1 MRKRKV
7 KKRTRLIALL
17 SALATLAVGGIGT
30 GLAFSAMAATRGG
43 ATVSSAT
50 LHRKIRVIDPAKDSE
65 GAVLSSSPN
74 PCKTTYTPANRYG
87 TCTSP
92 ETYSAFNS
100 SAYVNQLVVT
110 GQIYGGWAG
119 EQFNA
124 SVDLGAGTAMPI
136 AGVEGLWNGSNFV
149 NPNTLTPSELEEA
162 MLEGGYMGGIMAS
175 AVWSGEAYPFLGGVE
190 YNGQLNS
197 AMVTNGAGTISGSL
211 YGTGYQSAPES
222 LQYIFQND
230 CNNSELLYNPFFSS
244 MASEPTP
251 QLEATVAG
259 LIFGKAAAEGFA
271 KTGKL
276 PQTPQDYY
284 NDYASVQV
292 QVDGKKVK
300 VNEMGGLYGEYLAS
314 YDKVS
319 SPTVTDDLNS
329 MYSTGLQLVSD
340 VPTFQ
345 TGMKDYTSAAGNLIS
360 ALQTAQNEYY
370 QLWSELEADG
380 HGGNFGITQ
389 SKVNEAKEAYEKAIA
404 ALNPAKNAYL
414 KAVGTASTST
424 QPLLCLAAWNYNVG
438 YTSFPTEEDFYGQG
452 SISPASPS
460 GSARAPKAY
469 WGIGPAYEGS
479 SNAAD
484 GTLAMDVSPT
494 ATNFLYTVLGGD
506 SNATVY
512 GNSGVL
518 LMAFYNTNQTSG
530 SYSQNGAS
538 VTVNVK
544 PVESSSGTISANGTW
559 LQISFSSLGQT
570 PTEVNPTSLP
580 SGVTLSTSSPS
591 SDGLYFKALSQSGEP
606 LKSVTMELV
615 PEGGNYYGYWG
626 GGSTPLHPMTNG
638 AAATAGIWPNIGQKT
653 SYWAGYNASPWPGAA
668 PYKASAWSGYG
679 WAQFSANSVLN
690 SSGQPTGWFDFS
702 GVGAGTYNV
711 VILSG
716 TTESGKTVSY
726 GSYYDVPTFQIDANH
741 GYSSP
746 ETISAVSDPCGFVD
760 PAQDEGVVGASNPSS
775 SIPQGAASPKSGTND
790 PYTATVG
797 SKNPFT
803 YQAEAY
809 MPFDLS
815 GEKNNSGA
823 SSSSAPLAFTL
834 SLPEGETLNQGS
846 VEVDGK
852 SLSTLGVTP
861 SSSSAGI
868 SFSLSP
874 ADIASIGSQGG
885 TVDVTFTA
893 YLNPSFTSSA
903 SAKYE
908 FAYKAYGT
916 ANSGDSQEDLAAVST
931 NGPAGQDYSKVSL
944 DPASSPSSETGLWFK
959 DLQADGA
966 ESTGAKFEVQN
977 SSGQYLNGDPSNFSG
992 WTWSSTPQQ
1001 FSASSLGTG
1010 TFAFGGLQDG
1020 TYFVTLTQWPE
1031 EMMKGTEGN
1040 GANTGKNNWASAP
1053 YPMGVA
1059 TGSAA
1064 TDSFQVVLSYSS
1076 PEDTTSINDP
1086 AGLVDHSSDSM
1097 YSLAPVKMAP
1107 VNGSSLSSQAYQTE
1121 TVGVPFTEGWEG
1133 YLPFDSVNPYS
1144 STLSSGIQVAF
1155 PEGDGGLN
1163 NGGNSSGLQMDS
1175 PATSNVEVAGIPL
1188 SQLISKGGL
1197 PSSDVTSSGGIYT
1210 IEIPG
1215 SVLSY
1220 IENNGKNEAGEPLS
1234 SSSNRLVIISF
1245 PALMTT
1251 SFKEGGQFQ
1260 QWMALGADDGWWIQ
1274 NPGGAWGVYS
1284 SPLYTNG
1291 PADNS
1296 VPSSLSPSQ
1305 NSSNTGIWFKSLW
1318 YGTSTP
1324 ATGSKYTVQ
1333 NSSGKYLTPVESDG
1347 TFEGW
1352 SWSTSP
1358 YDFSEQNS
1366 SAVFSFGGL
1375 SDGAYTLT
1383 QVDPAKGAT
1392 PSSLT
1397 FTSTLSYPSPQSL
1410 KAVKDSLNLLDSS
1423 KDTVWAM
1430 VVPSSLPFTG
1440 GKMILLVSLSAVVLF
1455 GAGAIFFILRK
1466 RRRA

>member
-1 MRKRKV
+1 MRKKRI

-30 GLAFSAMAATRGG
+30 GLAFSAMAATSGQ
-43 ATVSSAT
+43 SSAASART
-50 LHRKIRVIDPAKDSE
+50 LSKPKGSRSE
-65 GAVLSSSPN
+65 EASQASKGAVLADTNPLAFCQGGNSS
-74 PCKTTYTPANRYG
+74 K
-87 TCTSP
+87 
-92 ETYSAFNS
+92 YSYCQGYNTDAFNS
-100 SAYVNQLVVT
+100 SAQVNYLAYAPSQ
-110 GQIYGGWAG
+110 GQYTGWAG
-119 EQFNA
+119 QQITA
-124 SVDLGAGTAMPI
+124 SVTLDGGTQMPIAMPI
-136 AGVEGLWNGSNFV
+136 GLWNGSSFV
-149 NPNTLTPSELEEA
+149 NPNTLTPGELEET
-162 MLEGGYMGGIMAS
+162 MLNGDYMGNIGVISQS
-175 AVWSGEAYPFLGGVE
+175 AGNKWYSFLGGVN
-190 YNGQLNS
+190 YDGTLDAPMTKFVSSNS
-197 AMVTNGAGTISGSL
+197 YTISHNMLNDSINGKL
-211 YGTGYQSAPES
+211 ITLQPES
-222 LQYIFQND
+222 LQYQFQGL
-230 CNNSELLYNPFFSS
+230 CNESELLSNPYFASMTSNSVSYLQGALQEIFFGTGTNG
-244 MASEPTP
+244 EP
-251 QLEATVAG
+251 L
-259 LIFGKAAAEGFA
+259 
-271 KTGKL
+271 
-276 PQTPQDYY
+276 
-284 NDYASVQV
+284 
-292 QVDGKKVK
+292 
-300 VNEMGGLYGEYLAS
+300 GLYNSDEAFYGTFP
-314 YDKVS
+314 DKGVS
-319 SPTVTDDLNS
+319 SDLANLKSQADDLISNI
-329 MYSTGLQLVSD
+329 G
-340 VPTFQ
+340 
-345 TGMKDYTSAAGNLIS
+345 DYKMAVAAYSAAIKAGKS
-360 ALQTAQNEYY
+360 A
-370 QLWSELEADG
+370 ADAR
-380 HGGNFGITQ
+380 
-389 SKVNEAKEAYEKAIA
+389 S
-404 ALNPAKNAYL
+404 AYL
-414 KAVGTASTST
+414 NSLKGTVGLDSDGGGGKY
-424 QPLLCLAAWNYNVG
+424 QPLLCLAVWDQNVG
-438 YTSFPTEEDFYGQG
+438 YNSLPQKELLYTQG
-452 SISPASPS
+452 SDVKGDTSNAFDGTDS
-460 GSARAPKAY
+460 GNNTYSYAY
-469 WGIGPAYEGS
+469 WGAGPSYV
-479 SNAAD
+479 
-484 GTLAMDVSPT
+484 GTGTASDSTLSLTLTPT
-494 ATNFLYTVLGGD
+494 ATDFVEELMG
-506 SNATVY
+506 SSA
-512 GNSGVL
+512 NSGGIQLTAIYYPGQASTFYSAKGGGVSVDIQPVL
-518 LMAFYNTNQTSG
+518 NSKGGVVLKGMGQY
-530 SYSQNGAS
+530 
-538 VTVNVK
+538 V
-544 PVESSSGTISANGTW
+544 
-559 LQISFSSLGQT
+559 SFRSLGLT
-570 PTEVNPTSLP
+570 PNDVNPTSLP
-580 SGVTLSTSSPS
+580 SGVTLSTSSPA
-591 SDGLYFKALSQSGEP
+591 SDGLYFKAVSQSGEP
-606 LKSVTMELV
+606 LKSVEMQLWPDQNASSV
-615 PEGGNYYGYWG
+615 QNWHWEGWIYTPISIATNSAPKGVTSADWPYL
-626 GGSTPLHPMTNG
+626 GST
-638 AAATAGIWPNIGQKT
+638 
-653 SYWAGYNASPWPGAA
+653 YWAGYYHNVTFTAS
-668 PYKASAWSGYG
+668 S
-679 WAQFSANSVLN
+679 L
-690 SSGQPTGWFDFS
+690 SSQEGWFDFS
-702 GVGAGTYNV
+702 GVAPGAYEV
-711 VILSG
+711 KILSG

-726 GSYYDVPTFQIDANH
+726 GSYYTEPTFEIDASS
-741 GYSSP
+741 YSSP
-746 ETISAVSDPCGFVD
+746 ETVSAVSDPCGFVD
-760 PAQDEGVVGASNPSS
+760 PAEDEVVVGASNPSS
-775 SIPQGAASPKSGTND
+775 SITQGAAAPKSGTND

-815 GEKNNSGA
+815 GQGGA
-823 SSSSAPLAFTL
+823 SSAPLTFSL
-834 SLPEGETLNQGS
+834 SSLPKGETLNQGS
-846 VEVDGK
+846 VEVNGK
-852 SLSTLGVTP
+852 SLKSLGITP
-861 SSSSAGI
+861 TSSSSSGV
-868 SFSLSP
+868 SFALSP
-874 ADIASIGSQGG
+874 KDIASIGSQGG
-885 TVDVTFTA
+885 TIDVTFTA
-893 YLNPSFTSSA
+893 YLDPSFTSPGTP
-903 SAKYE
+903 KYE
-908 FAYKAYGT
+908 FAYKAYGA
-916 ANSGDSQEDLAAVST
+916 ANSGNSEEDLSAVST

-1010 TFAFGGLQDG
+1010 TFAFGGLADG

-1040 GANTGKNNWASAP
+1040 GENTGKDNWASAP

-1274 NPGGAWGVYS
+1274 KPGGAWGVYS

-1296 VPSSLSPSQ
+1296 VPSSLSPSE
-1305 NSSNTGIWFKSLW
+1305 NSSKTGIWFKSLW

>member
-1 MRKRKV
+1 MAGKDRGIFK
-7 KKRTRLIALL
+7 KKRAKLIALL
-17 SALATLAVGGIGT
+17 AAFCAFLAVGIGA
-30 GLAFSAMAATRGG
+30 GAAAASRAATRKQ
-43 ATVSSAT
+43 ATVSSAA
-50 LHRKIRVIDPAKDSE
+50 LHRKIRVIDPAKDSG

-74 PCKTTYTPANRYG
+74 PCNTTYTKANLYG
-87 TCTSP
+87 SCTSP
-92 ETYSAFNS
+92 KTYSAFNS

-119 EQFNA
+119 EQFSA

-149 NPNTLTPSELEEA
+149 NPNSLTPAQLEET

-197 AMVTNGAGTISGSL
+197 SMVENGASTISGSL
-211 YGTGYQSAPES
+211 NGTGYQSAPES

-230 CNNSELLYNPFFSS
+230 CNNSELLYNPFFST

-276 PQTPQDYY
+276 PKTPQDYY
-284 NDYASVQV
+284 NDYASVLV
-292 QVDGKKVK
+292 DVDGKKVK

-319 SPTVTDDLNS
+319 AATVTDDLNS
-329 MYSTGLQLVSD
+329 MYSIGLQLVSD

-345 TGMKDYTSAAGNLIS
+345 TGMKDYTSTAGNLIG

-370 QLWSELEADG
+370 KLWSELESEK
-380 HGGNFGITQ
+380 HGGNFSITQ
-389 SKVNEAKEAYEKAIA
+389 SQVNEAKEAYEKAIA

-452 SISPASPS
+452 SISPARPS
-460 GSARAPKAY
+460 GSADAPKAY

-479 SNAAD
+479 SKAAD

-494 ATNFLYTVLGGD
+494 ATSFLYTVLGGD
-506 SNATVY
+506 SNTTVY
-512 GNSGVL
+512 GNSGVY

-544 PVESSSGTISANGTW
+544 PVDSSSGTISANGTW

-615 PEGGNYYGYWG
+615 PWGGNYYGSWG
-626 GGSTPLHPMTNG
+626 GGSTPLYPMTNG
-638 AAATAGIWPNIGQKT
+638 AAATKDIWPNIGQT
-653 SYWAGYNASPWPGAA
+653 YWAGYNASPWPGAA

-702 GVGAGTYNV
+702 GVGAGTYKV

-716 TTESGKTVSY
+716 TTANGDTVSY

-746 ETISAVSDPCGFVD
+746 ETISAISDPCGFVD
-760 PAQDEGVVGASNPSS
+760 PSQDEVVVGAKNPSS
-775 SIPQGAASPKSGTND
+775 SITQGAASPKSGTKD

-797 SKNPFT
+797 SSNPFT

-815 GEKNNSGA
+815 GQKGA
-823 SSSSAPLAFTL
+823 SSSPLSFEVS
-834 SLPEGETLNQGS
+834 SLPSGEALDQGS
-846 VEVDGK
+846 IEVNGH
-852 SLSTLGVTP
+852 SLSSLGVTP
-861 SSSSAGI
+861 AASSSGF

-874 ADIASIGSQGG
+874 SEVSSAGSQGA
-885 TVDVTFTA
+885 TVTVSWNA
-893 YLNPSFTSSA
+893 YLESSFA
-903 SAKYE
+903 SPGSPKFE
-908 FAYKAYGT
+908 FEYKAYGED
-916 ANSGDSQEDLAAVST
+916 NSGDAAEDLTPVST

-1010 TFAFGGLQDG
+1010 TFAFGGLADG

-1031 EMMKGTEGN
+1031 GMMKGTEGN
-1040 GANTGKNNWASAP
+1040 GENTGKDNWTSAP

-1076 PEDTTSINDP
+1076 PEDMTSINDP

-1133 YLPFDSVNPYS
+1133 YLPFDSVNPYN

-1175 PATSNVEVAGIPL
+1175 PAASNVEVAGIPL

-1291 PADNS
+1291 P
-1296 VPSSLSPSQ
+1296 
-1305 NSSNTGIWFKSLW
+1305 
-1318 YGTSTP
+1318 
-1324 ATGSKYTVQ
+1324 
-1333 NSSGKYLTPVESDG
+1333 
-1347 TFEGW
+1347 
-1352 SWSTSP
+1352 
-1358 YDFSEQNS
+1358 
-1366 SAVFSFGGL
+1366 
-1375 SDGAYTLT
+1375 
-1383 QVDPAKGAT
+1383 
-1392 PSSLT
+1392 
-1397 FTSTLSYPSPQSL
+1397 
-1410 KAVKDSLNLLDSS
+1410 
-1423 KDTVWAM
+1423 
-1430 VVPSSLPFTG
+1430 
-1440 GKMILLVSLSAVVLF
+1440 
-1455 GAGAIFFILRK
+1455 
-1466 RRRA
+1466 